1 MKFAYADPPYLRMGK
16 KMYSKYH
23 SDAEKWDDPN
33 SHKELIDKLVLDYS
47 DGWALSCNPKDL
59 SILLP
64 FCPEDIR
71 ICIWTKTFHQIRPT
85 TIQYAYECV
94 LLYKGRKENKRKPM
108 IRDWLASSI
117 AMKKGLQGSKPDVFN
132 KWILDLL
139 NVKEED
145 EVHDLFSGTKGLEE
159 VAKTLNLK
167 VISHKE
173 TI

>member
-1 MKFAYADPPYLRMGK
+1 
-16 KMYSKYH
+16 
-23 SDAEKWDDPN
+23 
-33 SHKELIDKLVLDYS
+33 
-47 DGWALSCNPKDL
+47 
-59 SILLP
+59 
-64 FCPEDIR
+64 
-71 ICIWTKTFHQIRPT
+71 
-85 TIQYAYECV
+85 
-94 LLYKGRKENKRKPM
+94 M
-108 IRDWLASSI
+108 IRDWFASSI
-117 AMKKGLQGSKPDVFN
+117 AMRKGLQGSKPDVFN